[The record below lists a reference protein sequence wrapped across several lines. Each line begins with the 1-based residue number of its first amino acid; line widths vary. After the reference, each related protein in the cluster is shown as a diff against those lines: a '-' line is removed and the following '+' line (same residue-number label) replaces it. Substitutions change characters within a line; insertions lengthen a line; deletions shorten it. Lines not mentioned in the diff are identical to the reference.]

1 MNSIVAAEAAEEEQ
15 KNSWGTWLLS
25 SIYKKAEDS
34 EEEKARRERER
45 QEKRIEKDMNERRLE
60 SKKADLK
67 NRKMR

>member
-1 MNSIVAAEAAEEEQ
+1 
-15 KNSWGTWLLS
+15 LLS